1 MHFGGRTGCVERI
14 FVKLEMTRA
23 LPGSS
28 LVYSIKKLGTLWC
41 RLEDMFQLLVTPQG
55 IEKVTIQLVD
65 TPKKVYAVGARL
77 FLSKVFLA
85 FNHNLHQ

>member
-1 MHFGGRTGCVERI
+1 MHFGGKTGCIEKMFVE
-14 FVKLEMTRA
+14 LEMTRA

-65 TPKKVYAVGARL
+65 TPTKVYAIGARL
-77 FLSKVFLA
+77 FY
-85 FNHNLHQ
+85 QRCP